1 MVAAR
6 LHTNEA
12 CYLDNAAALH
22 LRRNRIEISSWDVD
36 DDDAAAPHSHGMMQI
51 SPAAAAVDSSHYVK
65 FPQADYYSPSSH
77 HDNFPSLVVVE
88 GEVIDHHHFPLLDD
102 DSVSVGGSRLEN

>member
-22 LRRNRIEISSWDVD
+22 LRRSRIEISSWEVD
-36 DDDAAAPHSHGMMQI
+36 DDDDAPHSHGMMQI
-51 SPAAAAVDSSHYVK
+51 SPAAAAADSSHYVIS
-65 FPQADYYSPSSH
+65 PQADYYSPSSH
-77 HDNFPSLVVVE
+77 HDNSPSLVVE
-88 GEVIDHHHFPLLDD
+88 GEAIDDHCYHHFPLLDD
-102 DSVSVGGSRLEN
+102 SF